1 MWRTSFGGSWA
12 VRWILELMRSS
23 GKDYCFIWMNL
34 GLFFRLFS
42 VFSILQHTNKSAS
55 RFKLTSSWEQVSSHN
70 NLTRAYNLFSA
81 LALLSDD
88 EVRIRQ
94 AAGDLLGSFC
104 TKFGSGVFESAKVQV
119 FQLIL
124 TNLERSDLAD
134 HKEIQVKFSF
144 TLIAFKVTIVMFNPW
159 LFQDNF
165 TRRSVSIG
173 VRWNSGFWLPSLQ
186 LSTPISPLLLY
197 QQEESM
203 EGVVDENHCRARR
216 FSEASEIFH
225 ETAGWR
231 NLETSVRCLQSMV
244 AGQFMSKYRSFS
256 LINSG

>member
-23 GKDYCFIWMNL
+23 GKDYCFIWMIL

-42 VFSILQHTNKSAS
+42 VFSILQYTNKSAS

-70 NLTRAYNLFSA
+70 NFTRAYNLFSA

-197 QQEESM
+197 QQEESWKAWSM
-203 EGVVDENHCRARR
+203 KIIVELAAFPKRVKSFTRLPDG
-216 FSEASEIFH
+216 EI
-225 ETAGWR
+225 
-231 NLETSVRCLQSMV
+231 LKL
-244 AGQFMSKYRSFS
+244 RSDACSPWSQVSSCQNIGHFP
-256 LINSG
+256 